1 MLSKLFFLSAKELF
15 AGLEVG
21 EGRET
26 RVEGIKAQ
34 NCQRLSGKAVPYL
47 GERGTLCRP
56 VVGRAYLAR
65 WDYLPCELA
74 CRSVRRVGVRIANL
88 RTFSHSSSLFTHP
101 TATFVDKLL
110 SWTSRAI
117 DVIPP
122 FQRRLASA
130 VVCNHYEAMMMM
142 MSIINHHR
150 HHEV

>member
-1 MLSKLFFLSAKELF
+1 MGGARYKSRRYKSIELP
-15 AGLEVG
+15 AVIR
-21 EGRET
+21 EGGT
-26 RVEGIKAQ
+26 LPG
-34 NCQRLSGKAVPYL
+34 

-101 TATFVDKLL
+101 TATFIDKLL

-130 VVCNHYEAMMMM
+130 VVCNHHEAMMM